1 MDEAPLPFPLALLP
15 AEPRA
20 GRYRHYKGNNYQVLG
35 LARHSETQEVLV
47 VYKMLYGDGGI
58 WVRPQSMF
66 VSSVTLADSTV
77 TPRFTYIGS
86 A

>member
-1 MDEAPLPFPLALLP
+1 MDEAPLAPLP

-20 GRYRHYKGNNYQVLG
+20 GRYCHYKGNAYQVLG

-47 VYKMLYGDGGI
+47 VYKMLYGDGGL
-58 WVRPQSMF
+58 WVRPQVMF
-66 VSSVTLADSTV
+66 VSTVTLTDGTV
-77 TPRFTYIGS
+77 TPRFTYVGS

>member
-1 MDEAPLPFPLALLP
+1 MDEAPLAPLP

-20 GRYRHYKGNNYQVLG
+20 GRYRHYKGNAYQVHG

-47 VYKMLYGDGGI
+47 VYKMLYGDGGL

-66 VSSVTLADSTV
+66 VSTVTLADGTV
-77 TPRFTYIGS
+77 TPRFTYVGP